1 MLRGVHGT
9 IYGGRRTAPDRAAI
23 GPAPRDPWSGRVAR
37 AGPPARVSRR
47 TARLLHTLA
56 SRLRV
61 LLLLDSRRWAWL
73 CFIIVAVCFAN
84 KEQMKQPRILT
95 SRLPETGRP
104 KFFALCLCVSVVSLW
119 PLAGCEVE
127 RRQTDAE
134 LGLNP
139 QQIAGRRIYDNY
151 CDRCHAPYSSRGRQ
165 GPSMKGVFRRP
176 YLPMSGMPAND
187 DRVSDIVR
195 LGRNKMPG
203 YAQVLN
209 QQQINDLLAYLH
221 TL

>member
-1 MLRGVHGT
+1 ME
-9 IYGGRRTAPDRAAI
+9 P
-23 GPAPRDPWSGRVAR
+23 S
-37 AGPPARVSRR
+37 
-47 TARLLHTLA
+47 
-56 SRLRV
+56 
-61 LLLLDSRRWAWL
+61 
-73 CFIIVAVCFAN
+73 
-84 KEQMKQPRILT
+84 RILIT
-95 SRLPETGRP
+95 QKRKIKNLKG
-104 KFFALCLCVSVVSLW
+104 FALGLCVSVVSL
-119 PLAGCEVE
+119 LSSCDVQ
-127 RRQTDAE
+127 RRKSDAE

-139 QQIAGRRIYDNY
+139 QQIAGRKIYDNL

-165 GPSMKGVFRRP
+165 GPSMKGVFRRQ

-187 DRVSDIVR
+187 DRVTDVVR

>member
-1 MLRGVHGT
+1 MEPSGNFLSRK
-9 IYGGRRTAPDRAAI
+9 YRRENLK
-23 GPAPRDPWSGRVAR
+23 
-37 AGPPARVSRR
+37 
-47 TARLLHTLA
+47 LL
-56 SRLRV
+56 V
-61 LLLLDSRRWAWL
+61 
-73 CFIIVAVCFAN
+73 
-84 KEQMKQPRILT
+84 
-95 SRLPETGRP
+95 
-104 KFFALCLCVSVVSLW
+104 LCLCVSVASLLS
-119 PLAGCEVE
+119 LAGCDVQ
-127 RRQTDAE
+127 RRKSDAE

-165 GPSMKGVFRRP
+165 GPGMKGVFRRQ

-187 DRVSDIVR
+187 DRVTDVVR

-209 QQQINDLLAYLH
+209 PQQINDLLAYLH

>member
-1 MLRGVHGT
+1 MERSNNFFAW
-9 IYGGRRTAPDRAAI
+9 IY
-23 GPAPRDPWSGRVAR
+23 
-37 AGPPARVSRR
+37 
-47 TARLLHTLA
+47 
-56 SRLRV
+56 
-61 LLLLDSRRWAWL
+61 
-73 CFIIVAVCFAN
+73 
-84 KEQMKQPRILT
+84 RI
-95 SRLPETGRP
+95 ENP
-104 KFFALCLCVSVVSLW
+104 KRFALCLSVVSLLSL
-119 PLAGCEVE
+119 PGCDVQ
-127 RRQTDAE
+127 RRKSDVE

-165 GPSMKGVFRRP
+165 GPSMKGVFSRQ

-187 DRVSDIVR
+187 DRVTDVVR